1 MMDSNRLIKSLL
13 IFSILFNLILL
24 LFLVYISCFKTDILK
39 RTIYKLTNNV
49 YTAPRNDDDCVKSWN
64 SCIRKLEI
72 DSDIVFFGNSI
83 TEGGEFQ
90 DFFLDKKVVVM
101 GYIGE
106 DTKGMLR
113 RVEAISSV
121 KPDKIFLMAGVNGLK
136 SQQIDYF
143 SKWYEILVDSIKKSN
158 PNAKLYIQS
167 ILPVEKNS
175 DFCDNEKI
183 RSANI
188 ILQKISKERDLV
200 FIDLHQDYL
209 ENGGLNQEMTY
220 DGVHL
225 KKDSY
230 TMWID
235 RIKQYVYE

>member
-1 MMDSNRLIKSLL
+1 MDCNRLIKSFL
-13 IFSILFNLILL
+13 IFSILFNIILML
-24 LFLVYISCFKTDILK
+24 LCVYICCFKTDIFK
-39 RTIYKLTNNV
+39 RTIYKLTNDV

-90 DFFLDKKVVVM
+90 EFFHDKKVVVM

-113 RVEAISSV
+113 RVNAISSV
-121 KPDKIFLMAGVNGLK
+121 NPEKIFLMAGINGLK
-136 SQQIDYF
+136 SQQLDYF

-158 PNAKLYIQS
+158 PNTELYIQS

-175 DFCDNEKI
+175 VFCNNEKI
-183 RSANI
+183 RSANL
-188 ILQKISKERDLV
+188 ILQEIARERKLI
-200 FIDLHQDYL
+200 FIDLHEDYFKD
-209 ENGGLNQEMTY
+209 GGLDQDMSY

-225 KKDSY
+225 KKESY
-230 TMWID
+230 TIWVEK
-235 RIKQYVYE
+235 IKKYVYD